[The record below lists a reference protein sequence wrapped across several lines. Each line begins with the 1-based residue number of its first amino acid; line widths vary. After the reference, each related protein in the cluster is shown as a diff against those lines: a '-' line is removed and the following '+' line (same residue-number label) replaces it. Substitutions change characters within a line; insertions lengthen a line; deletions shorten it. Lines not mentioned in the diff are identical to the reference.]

1 MLYLITNYLYGEDKL
16 LGKFQFKKGS
26 EEKMFDIINMSN
38 IIVLDRNS
46 RGTNLDDVE
55 VIISD
60 LPVYEVEV
68 PKVSTEALES
78 TSTETTESTSEAVE
92 STSTEAVE
100 STTPEVTGS
109 STSVQ

>member
-1 MLYLITNYLYGEDKL
+1 
-16 LGKFQFKKGS
+16 
-26 EEKMFDIINMSN
+26 MFDIINMSN
-38 IIVLDRNS
+38 IKVLDRNS
-46 RGTNLDDVE
+46 KATNIDDIE
-55 VIISD
+55 VIVSD